1 MGSLKDTSRPL
12 FTTDELFSHRPRRG
26 KVRETYDLGDGRL
39 LMIAT
44 DRISAFDVVAGEPV
58 PEKGRILTE
67 MSLFWFDLTKDV
79 VENHLLSRGLD
90 SLPPEFQ
97 PYLGHLRGRS
107 MIIRQAGVVPVECV
121 VRGYLAGSGWKEY
134 QQSQTVCGIPLP
146 AGLKEGDR
154 LPQPI
159 FTPATKAIQGLHDE
173 NISPARAAEIV
184 GKEAYRFLE
193 SGSLAV
199 YGKASDFACSRGI
212 IIADTKFEFG
222 WYEGRLILIDEVLT
236 PDSSR
241 FWPVDE
247 WRPGRSQ
254 PSLDKQPLRDYLESL
269 GWDKKPPMPALPAE
283 VVKATSAR
291 YIKARDLLIG
301 TP

>member
-1 MGSLKDTSRPL
+1 MERQQTPL
-12 FTTDELFSHRPRRG
+12 FTTEEWFSYRPRRG
-26 KVRETYDLGDGRL
+26 KVRETYDIGNGRL

-67 MSLFWFDLTKDV
+67 MSLFWFSLTWPV
-79 VENHLLSRGLD
+79 VENHLLNRDLG
-90 SLPPEFQ
+90 SLPSQFEPFLDQLE
-97 PYLGHLRGRS
+97 GRS
-107 MIIRQAGVVPVECV
+107 MIVKQAEVVPVECV

-159 FTPATKAIQGLHDE
+159 LTPATKAIQGLHDE
-173 NISPARAAEIV
+173 NISPERAVEIV
-184 GKEAYRFLE
+184 GEEAYRFLE

-199 YGKASDFACSRGI
+199 YERASEFARSRGI

-247 WRPGRSQ
+247 WLPGRSQ

-269 GWDKKPPMPALPAE
+269 GWDKQPPMPALPAE
-283 VVKATSAR
+283 VVEATSAR